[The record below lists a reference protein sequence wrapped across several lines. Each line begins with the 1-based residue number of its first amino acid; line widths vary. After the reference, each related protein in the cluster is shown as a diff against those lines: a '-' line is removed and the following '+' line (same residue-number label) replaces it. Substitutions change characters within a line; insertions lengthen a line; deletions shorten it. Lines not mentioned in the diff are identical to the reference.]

1 MAGPLLQRWW
11 RTEIHAQSQVFTWG
25 GTDARRWPPRT
36 PGAGARW
43 GRGAPGTGRGSF
55 PGGQA
60 EAASLLSFCLREAL
74 DDKRNRELPTICQNV
89 LSSHTLQNLKTQFRQ
104 KEEKLDSP
112 SNINTHINLCV
123 CKRVCTRAPP
133 PTHTP
138 HSTQVFF
145 CLNLTQMEKNLV
157 PYPAHSRRSVHV
169 CRGHLDG
176 VGAFCSGG
184 LRASAAPR
192 AAGGDAGPF
201 SFSPDAR

>member
-25 GTDARRWPPRT
+25 GTDARRRPPRT

-43 GRGAPGTGRGSF
+43 GRGAPGAGRGSF

-60 EAASLLSFCLREAL
+60 EAASLLSFSLREAL

-123 CKRVCTRAPP
+123 CKRVCTRACARVCARAHP
-133 PTHTP
+133 PTHTHTP
-138 HSTQVFF
+138 FPVFLH
-145 CLNLTQMEKNLV
+145 CQA
-157 PYPAHSRRSVHV
+157 YPLRVSPSRRQHLKREASEQSGTVQAASRFLLISSY
-169 CRGHLDG
+169 CLKGMCLMRGYL
-176 VGAFCSGG
+176 
-184 LRASAAPR
+184 
-192 AAGGDAGPF
+192 
-201 SFSPDAR
+201 